1 MLYSSADSALHV
13 MMWTTTQSGV
23 RVVRPPV
30 NASALVDVARN
41 RALMTIQDGSTH
53 VLFCDDDMAP
63 PPDALD
69 KLLAVGKP
77 AVSALC
83 TTRGIPVKLAAN
95 KLLVDAGGNAKT
107 VPVLDKEITGRII
120 TPAVC
125 GAAFLLLDI
134 STVRALVEANLSA
147 RDWVWENAARF
158 ERMGVGRGTIEKER
172 LRMEKL
178 RREEYALGG
187 GHTTF
192 HFPYDDNGVLMYGE
206 DIHLSLLLYRLGR
219 PLSLHTGVHVQHI
232 GEFPFGPQLL
242 GVKSPDELVLDH
254 DDGRDRS
261 ASEQRELSNVGV

>member
-13 MMWTTTQSGV
+13 MMWTTVQNGV

-30 NASALVDVARN
+30 SSTALVDVARN
-41 RALMTIQDGSTH
+41 RALMTILPDTTH

-69 KLLAVGKP
+69 KLLAADKP
-77 AVSALC
+77 AISALC

-107 VPVLDKEITGRII
+107 VPILDEELTGKII

-125 GAAFLLLDI
+125 GAAFLLLEI
-134 STVRALVEANLSA
+134 FTVRALIESNLSA
-147 RDWVWENAARF
+147 RDWVWENTARL
-158 ERMGVGRGTIEKER
+158 ERMGVGRGTIERER
-172 LRMEKL
+172 LRMEQL

-206 DIHLSLLLYRLGR
+206 DIHLSLLLYRLGKS
-219 PLSLHTGVHVQHI
+219 LSLHTGVHVQHI
-232 GEFPFGPQLL
+232 GEFPFGPHLL
-242 GVKSPDELVLDH
+242 GVKSQDELVLDH
-254 DDGRDRS
+254 DDSGNRDS
-261 ASEQRELSNVGV
+261 SEQRELSDVGV